1 MAMKAYSAEFK
12 ADAIALYLSDPSHT
26 FEGIGNDLGVSRE
39 TLRNWVRSERKRT
52 GTSTA
57 ELRANGA
64 ARPASPT
71 GEVSSESVLEEENKQ
86 LKAQIRKL
94 ETEREILRKAAKY
107 FGGRD
112 ELVSRFQFVD
122 DHCDT
127 VPVKWL
133 CRILEVSR
141 SGFYRWRTSAPAR
154 AERVRADQ
162 DLAERIRAIHADSDG
177 TYGAPR
183 VTAELREAGIEVNHK
198 RVERVMREHRIVGVH
213 LRKPVRTTIP
223 APDAAEVPDLIGRDF
238 TASAPNTRYVGD
250 VYLPVG
256 DGEFLY
262 LATVL
267 DLGSRRLA
275 GWSIADH
282 MRTELV
288 TDALRAAA
296 ACRGAAGLDG
306 SIFHSDNGAQYAS
319 ADFADLCRELGVI
332 RSRGAVGTS
341 ADNAAAESLNATLKR
356 ETLKGRKRWNSAGEA
371 RAAVFRWITR
381 YNTKRRHSTLGQICP
396 IEFEQRSATLAT
408 AA

>member
-1 MAMKAYSAEFK
+1 M
-12 ADAIALYLSDPSHT
+12 
-26 FEGIGNDLGVSRE
+26 
-39 TLRNWVRSERKRT
+39 
-52 GTSTA
+52 
-57 ELRANGA
+57 
-64 ARPASPT
+64 
-71 GEVSSESVLEEENKQ
+71 
-86 LKAQIRKL
+86 
-94 ETEREILRKAAKY
+94 
-107 FGGRD
+107 
-112 ELVSRFQFVD
+112 SRFQFVD

-133 CRILEVSR
+133 CQILEVSR

-154 AERVRADQ
+154 AERVRADEE
-162 DLAERIRAIHADSDG
+162 LAERIRAIHADSDG

-198 RVERVMREHRIVGVH
+198 RVERVMREHGIVGVH
-213 LRKPVRTTIP
+213 LRKPVRTTVP
-223 APDAAEVPDLIGRDF
+223 DPDAAAVPDLIRRDF

-250 VYLPVG
+250 ITYLPVG

-282 MRTELV
+282 MRTGLV
-288 TDALRAAA
+288 TDALQAAA
-296 ACRGAAGLDG
+296 AVRGTSGLNG

-319 ADFADLCRELGVI
+319 AEFADLCRELGVT
-332 RSRGAVGTS
+332 RSRRAVGTS

-356 ETLKGRKRWNSAGEA
+356 ETLQGRRRWNSAGEA

-381 YNTKRRHSTLGQICP
+381 YNTNRRHSTLGQICP

>member
-1 MAMKAYSAEFK
+1 MS
-12 ADAIALYLSDPSHT
+12 SH
-26 FEGIGNDLGVSRE
+26 
-39 TLRNWVRSERKRT
+39 
-52 GTSTA
+52 
-57 ELRANGA
+57 
-64 ARPASPT
+64 
-71 GEVSSESVLEEENKQ
+71 
-86 LKAQIRKL
+86 
-94 ETEREILRKAAKY
+94 
-107 FGGRD
+107 
-112 ELVSRFQFVD
+112 FQFVD

-127 VPVKWL
+127 FPVKWL
-133 CRILEVSR
+133 CQLVEVSR
-141 SGFYRWRTSAPAR
+141 SGFYRWRAAAPAR
-154 AERVRADQ
+154 AARTSADEE
-162 DLAERIRAIHADSDG
+162 LAARIRAIHDDSDG

-183 VTAELREAGIEVNHK
+183 VTAELRDAGIEVNHK
-198 RVERVMREHRIVGVH
+198 RVERVMRVKGIVGLH

-223 APDAAEVPDLIGRDF
+223 DPDAAPVPDLIRRDF

-250 VYLPVG
+250 ITYLPVG

-319 ADFADLCRELGVI
+319 AEFAELCCELGVT

-381 YNTKRRHSTLGQICP
+381 YNTRRRHSTLGQICP
-396 IEFEQRSATLAT
+396 VEFEQRSATLAT